1 MNPILLQQ
9 IERILDEDASRTL
22 SVIVQAVQPGLA
34 EAARSAAKGI
44 LETRSIT
51 RASALLPGRP
61 GVSTNQASRQS
72 PDKLTALRRAGS
84 QALSAIEKS
93 GFLASS
99 RLARRSDVQGKP
111 RLMQFASAA
120 VLEIDRDDLALLASE
135 LPAAV
140 AVYPNRRIALPPRMR
155 AVDVPLQ
162 VSRKTTHA
170 WGLEKSGALACWGS
184 FGAQGQG
191 VKVAV
196 LDTGVEASH
205 PDLAGKIA
213 RFAEFDSKG
222 NVSRT
227 GVANARDEGGHGT
240 HVCGTIAGGRE
251 SGRWI
256 GMAPQCKLLVAKVL
270 GKSGGTDEQIL
281 AGIEW
286 AVSNGA
292 DVINMSLGGLS
303 FEPDVLDT
311 YSAAIVAARSAGV
324 SVIVAIGNDGAQ
336 VTGSPG
342 NDLFAVAVGASDVVD
357 CIAAFSGG
365 RTQVIE
371 KSNAIDPS
379 DLPFVYS
386 KPDLCAPGVDVFSCS
401 GKKSWAYESG
411 TSMACPHVAGAAALL
426 LSKTPGAPPSA
437 LGKLGGYGRTEV
449 VEKLLAGSVHELGE
463 NGQDHRYG
471 GGA

>member
-22 SVIVQAVQPGLA
+22 SVIVQAVQPGRA

-256 GMAPQCKLLVAKVL
+256 GMASQCKLLVAKVL
-270 GKSGGTDEQIL
+270 GKSGGTDEQFSP
-281 AGIEW
+281 A
-286 AVSNGA
+286 SNG
-292 DVINMSLGGLS
+292 
-303 FEPDVLDT
+303 
-311 YSAAIVAARSAGV
+311 R
-324 SVIVAIGNDGAQ
+324 
-336 VTGSPG
+336 
-342 NDLFAVAVGASDVVD
+342 
-357 CIAAFSGG
+357 
-365 RTQVIE
+365 
-371 KSNAIDPS
+371 
-379 DLPFVYS
+379 
-386 KPDLCAPGVDVFSCS
+386 
-401 GKKSWAYESG
+401 
-411 TSMACPHVAGAAALL
+411 
-426 LSKTPGAPPSA
+426 
-437 LGKLGGYGRTEV
+437 
-449 VEKLLAGSVHELGE
+449 
-463 NGQDHRYG
+463 
-471 GGA
+471 